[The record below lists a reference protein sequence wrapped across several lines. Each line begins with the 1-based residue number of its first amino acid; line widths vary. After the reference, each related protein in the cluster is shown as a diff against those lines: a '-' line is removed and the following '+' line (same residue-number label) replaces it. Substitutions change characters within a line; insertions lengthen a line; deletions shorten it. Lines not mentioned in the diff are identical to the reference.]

1 MCLFL
6 VELIPSNLFTF
17 LYVPTAGLFQSCCA
31 CCSLKRLSCRRSTAL
46 ELQVCWGEASC
57 QACPISSMA
66 SSFYFLST
74 SFSYQASGMSSE
86 RGRWLSL
93 YFEHLADEHQM
104 WRAALQAW
112 QLEERFRTVGE
123 KLRGEVRIWSSRR
136 KSEGNTWWW
145 WLCAR
150 PE

>member
-1 MCLFL
+1 
-6 VELIPSNLFTF
+6 
-17 LYVPTAGLFQSCCA
+17 
-31 CCSLKRLSCRRSTAL
+31 
-46 ELQVCWGEASC
+46 
-57 QACPISSMA
+57 
-66 SSFYFLST
+66 
-74 SFSYQASGMSSE
+74 
-86 RGRWLSL
+86 
-93 YFEHLADEHQM
+93 M
-104 WRAALQAW
+104 WRATLQAW